1 MDVNTGVSPSLHP
14 SNVTA
19 LKGYDEST
27 ADAVADAVG
36 AFDTAYASLTR
47 VHAARKA
54 ASENPTLTEAA
65 QVLVVADFAEK
76 NFRKITAKFDAAYAR
91 LKAAIADGERQLSQP
106 LEGGSAGGFTAEIRA
121 HVKGLSQADRLA
133 FMNDAV
139 HSGDTK
145 TLSAVL
151 GAPSYLSGLSSTE
164 RDLFTR
170 SHQERTNPTLAKR
183 LVVMKAANDLIAQ
196 RAGLIFDEIDKAI
209 GASSTQVANLRAAR
223 AKAEKAYTFTA

>member
-1 MDVNTGVSPSLHP
+1 
-14 SNVTA
+14 
-19 LKGYDEST
+19 
-27 ADAVADAVG
+27 
-36 AFDTAYASLTR
+36 
-47 VHAARKA
+47 
-54 ASENPTLTEAA
+54 
-65 QVLVVADFAEK
+65 
-76 NFRKITAKFDAAYAR
+76 
-91 LKAAIADGERQLSQP
+91 
-106 LEGGSAGGFTAEIRA
+106 
-121 HVKGLSQADRLA
+121 VKGLSQADRLA